1 MGLDACP
8 ARVPHTFHHRGPPL
22 WRPSAGR
29 SAVPLSEHEQRLLDQ
44 IERALYA
51 EDPKFASSVRAS
63 DLRTH
68 LRRRTRRGIALFLIG
83 FARGFV
89 GLPAEIWIS
98 IVGFVLMVFAAFIAL
113 MSWKRLGTRGDNRA
127 QRPAPPRSGIPR
139 PNPSPKPNRPVGA
152 RPARSPKPARSK
164 SSFMVRLEERWRR
177 RWEDRGRC

>member
-1 MGLDACP
+1 M
-8 ARVPHTFHHRGPPL
+8 
-22 WRPSAGR
+22 
-29 SAVPLSEHEQRLLDQ
+29 PLSEHEQRLLDQ

-68 LRRRTRRGIALFLIG
+68 LRRRVRRGIALFLIG
-83 FARGFV
+83 FALVFV
-89 GLPAEIWIS
+89 GLVTTKIWIS
-98 IVGFVLMVFAAFIAL
+98 IVGFVLMVFAAFVAL

-127 QRPAPPRSGIPR
+127 QRPTPPRSGIPR
-139 PNPSPKPNRPVGA
+139 PHPSPSPKPNRPVGA

-177 RWEDRGRC
+177 RWEDRGR